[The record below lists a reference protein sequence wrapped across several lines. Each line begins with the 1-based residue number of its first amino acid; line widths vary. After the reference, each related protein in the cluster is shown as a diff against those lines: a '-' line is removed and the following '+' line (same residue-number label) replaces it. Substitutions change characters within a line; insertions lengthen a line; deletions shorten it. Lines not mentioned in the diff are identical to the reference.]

1 MLGPYIAMTEG
12 AEQVKLCFRFQV
24 NGTSDPDFLYP
35 ANMSAVVTDVTRAG
49 AAGVFAVQLG
59 VGHRWPG
66 FVGGGGYVLG
76 DDGVSLGLAVQT
88 SVADYVPSTGVLTL
102 RTVDPYTDATPA
114 AVDPT
119 DNDWVY
125 VELCFQRREMF
136 NTSVAI

>member
-35 ANMSAVVTDVTRAG
+35 SNMSAVVVDVDRT
-49 AAGVFAVQLG
+49 AAGTFEIELG
-59 VGHRWPG
+59 QGHRWPG
-66 FVGGGGYVLG
+66 FVGGGGFVMG
-76 DDGVSLGLAVQT
+76 DDGVSLGLEVQCAV
-88 SVADYVPSTGVLTL
+88 SDYTASTGKLVV